1 MLSPHHT
8 FQTILFSFLF
18 CGAAL
23 IAVKAAVRE
32 PTAVPTAASGT
43 PSAVVMIDPGHGGE
57 DGGASD
63 GGVLEKG
70 LNLAVAADLA
80 DYFDLFGIPA
90 AMTRTEDTMLYDA
103 YGDLAD
109 YKGHK
114 KSYDLRNRLRMTEE
128 SGARLLVSV
137 HMNKFPQPSTRGMQ
151 IYYSPN
157 TPESAS
163 AASVLRSYGQTYLSP
178 DNRRETKKATDAIY
192 LLKRAKMP
200 AVLVECGFLSNPDE
214 RALLVTPA
222 YQEKVAAVLF
232 AGIAEYLAQS

>member
-80 DYFDLFGIPA
+80 DYLPRAEDRLGFFVVCYVHDIISMVLFG
-90 AMTRTEDTMLYDA
+90 L
-103 YGDLAD
+103 
-109 YKGHK
+109 
-114 KSYDLRNRLRMTEE
+114 
-128 SGARLLVSV
+128 
-137 HMNKFPQPSTRGMQ
+137 
-151 IYYSPN
+151 
-157 TPESAS
+157 
-163 AASVLRSYGQTYLSP
+163 
-178 DNRRETKKATDAIY
+178 
-192 LLKRAKMP
+192 
-200 AVLVECGFLSNPDE
+200 
-214 RALLVTPA
+214 
-222 YQEKVAAVLF
+222 
-232 AGIAEYLAQS
+232 